1 MSEKDTAERT
11 EQPTPKKLDDAR
23 KKGQV
28 PRSVDV
34 GAAAVSLTAVGMLFV
49 FGSSIAESLGRV
61 MIEGLTVS
69 QDDLLN
75 VDITARSFAFESL
88 QGMLAIAPLLGA
100 TFIAAILAPALIG
113 GWNFSSEAMGFKAN
127 RINPLSGF
135 ARMFSAR
142 SAVELFKS
150 IAKFVFVGG
159 VGVFV
164 LSSQTDRLLH
174 LAQQPVTSAIL
185 SVAEITAFATLAMAA
200 TLIVIALIDGPF
212 QLWKFLQE
220 MRMSREDIKQEYK
233 DSDGSPETR
242 SRIRAAQSA
251 MARGRMMQ
259 DVPDATVV
267 VTNPTHFAVALRYD
281 EQRNGAPIVVAKGAD
296 EVAARIRE
304 IASQHGVPLV
314 SAPPLARAMFRYIDV
329 GREIPSPLYLAV
341 AKVLTY
347 VWQMRAAVA
356 QGSDKPTL
364 PQIDPAI
371 EFFGDRRGE
380 PLNG

>member
-1 MSEKDTAERT
+1 MAEKDTAERT
-11 EQPTPKKLDDAR
+11 ERPTPKKLEDAR

-34 GAAAVSLTAVGMLFV
+34 GAAAVSLTAVGVLTL
-49 FGSSIAESLGRV
+49 FGSNIAESLGSV
-61 MIEGLTVS
+61 MIEGLRVS
-69 QDDLLN
+69 PEDLLN
-75 VDITARSFAFESL
+75 DDRTVRSFGLEAL
-88 QGMLAIAPLLGA
+88 QGMLAITPLLGA
-100 TFIAAILAPALIG
+100 TFIAAVLAPALIG
-113 GWNFSSEAMGFKAN
+113 GWNFSDEALGFKAN
-127 RINPLSGF
+127 RINPLSGL

-150 IAKFVFVGG
+150 LAKFVFVGG
-159 VGVFV
+159 VGVLI
-164 LSSQTDRLLH
+164 LSSQTERLLH
-174 LAQQPVTSAIL
+174 LARQPVLSAIL
-185 SVAEITAFATLAMAA
+185 SVAEITAFATLAMAS

-233 DSDGSPETR
+233 ESDGSPETR
-242 SRIRAAQSA
+242 SRIRSVQATI
-251 MARGRMMQ
+251 ARGRMMQ
-259 DVPDATVV
+259 DVPGASVV

-281 EQRNGAPIVVAKGAD
+281 EQRHAAPIVVAKGAD

-304 IASQHGVPLV
+304 LAARHGVPLV

-347 VWQMRAAVA
+347 VWQMRTAIA
-356 QGSDKPTL
+356 QGTDKPSL
-364 PQIDPAI
+364 PQIDPAL
-371 EFFGDRRGE
+371 EFFGERRGHQ
-380 PLNG
+380 

>member
-11 EQPTPKKLDDAR
+11 EKPTPKKLDDAR

-34 GAAAVSLTAVGMLFV
+34 GAAAVSLTAVGMLMI
-49 FGSSIAESLGRV
+49 FGGNIAETLSRV
-61 MIEGLTVS
+61 MVEGLTVTRE
-69 QDDLLN
+69 DLL
-75 VDITARSFAFESL
+75 VKDITARNFAFESW
-88 QGMLAIAPLLGA
+88 QGMMAIAPLLGA
-100 TFIAAILAPALIG
+100 TFVAAIAAPALIG
-113 GWNFSSEAMGFKAN
+113 GWNFSSEALAFKGN
-127 RINPLSGF
+127 RINPLTGI
-135 ARMFSAR
+135 ARMFSSR
-142 SAVELFKS
+142 SLVELFKS
-150 IAKFVFVGG
+150 IGKFLFVGG
-159 VGVFV
+159 VGVLV
-164 LSSQTDRLLH
+164 LSSQTDRLLQ
-174 LAQQPVTSAIL
+174 LATQPVASAIL

-220 MRMSREDIKQEYK
+220 MRMSREDLKQEYK
-233 DSDGSPETR
+233 ESDGSPETR
-242 SRIRAAQSA
+242 SRIRAVQSA

-259 DVPDATVV
+259 DIPEATVV

-281 EQRNGAPIVVAKGAD
+281 ERRDSAPIVVAKGAD
-296 EVAARIRE
+296 EIAARIRD
-304 IASQHGVPLV
+304 IAGKHGVPLV

-347 VWQMRAAVA
+347 VWQLRAAVA
-356 QGSDKPTL
+356 QGGERPML
-364 PQIDPAI
+364 PQIDPTI
-371 EFFGDRRGE
+371 EFFGSKQGE

>member
-1 MSEKDTAERT
+1 MAEKDNAERT
-11 EQPTPKKLDDAR
+11 ERPTPKKLDDAR

-34 GAAAVSLTAVGMLFV
+34 GAAAVSLTAVGMLTL
-49 FGSSIAESLGRV
+49 FGSDIAESLGRV
-61 MIEGLTVS
+61 MIAGLRVSPADLANDDHTV
-69 QDDLLN
+69 
-75 VDITARSFAFESL
+75 RSLGFEAL

-100 TFIAAILAPALIG
+100 TFVAAVLAPALIG
-113 GWNFSSEAMGFKAN
+113 GWNFSSEALGFKAN

-142 SAVELFKS
+142 SAVELVKS
-150 IAKFVFVGG
+150 LAKFVFVGG
-159 VGVFV
+159 VGVLV
-164 LSSQTDRLLH
+164 LSSQTEQLLH
-174 LAQQPVTSAIL
+174 LAQLPVLSAIL
-185 SVAEITAFATLAMAA
+185 SVAKITAFATLAMAS

-233 DSDGSPETR
+233 ESDGSPETR
-242 SRIRAAQSA
+242 SRIRSVQAT

-259 DVPDATVV
+259 DVPEATVV

-281 EQRNGAPIVVAKGAD
+281 EQRHAAPIVVAKGAD

-304 IASQHGVPLV
+304 LAARHGVPLV

-329 GREIPSPLYLAV
+329 GREIPAPLYLAV

-347 VWQMRAAVA
+347 VWQMRAAIA
-356 QGSDKPTL
+356 QGTTKPDL
-364 PQIDPAI
+364 PQIDPTV
-371 EFFGDRRGE
+371 EFFGERRGATI
-380 PLNG
+380 NG

>member
-1 MSEKDTAERT
+1 MAENDTTERT
-11 EQPTPKKLDDAR
+11 ERPTPKKLDDAR

-34 GAAAVSLTAVGMLFV
+34 GAASVSLTAVGMLLL
-49 FGSSIAESLGRV
+49 FGGNIAESLGRV
-61 MIEGLTVS
+61 MVEGLSVS
-69 QDDLLN
+69 RDDLRSES
-75 VDITARSFAFESL
+75 ITAHSFAFESM

-100 TFIAAILAPALIG
+100 TFIAAVAAPALIG
-113 GWNFSSEAMGFKAN
+113 GWNFSGEALGFKAN
-127 RINPLSGF
+127 RINPISGF
-135 ARMFSAR
+135 GRMFSAR

-159 VGVFV
+159 VGVLV

-174 LAQQPVTSAIL
+174 LARQPVASAIL
-185 SVAEITAFATLAMAA
+185 SVAEITAFATLAMAS

-233 DSDGSPETR
+233 ESDGSPETR
-242 SRIRAAQSA
+242 SRIRSVQAA

-259 DVPDATVV
+259 DVPEATVV
-267 VTNPTHFAVALRYD
+267 ITNPTHFAVALRYD
-281 EQRNGAPIVVAKGAD
+281 EQRHSAPVVVAKGAD

-304 IASQHGVPLV
+304 IASTHGVPLV

-329 GREIPSPLYLAV
+329 GREIPAPLYLAV

-347 VWQMRAAVA
+347 VWQMKAAMV
-356 QGSDKPTL
+356 QGSEKPTL
-364 PQIDPAI
+364 PQIDPSI
-371 EFFGDRRGE
+371 EFFGERKGE
-380 PLNG
+380 ALNG

>member
-1 MSEKDTAERT
+1 MAEKDTAERT
-11 EQPTPKKLDDAR
+11 ERPTPKKLEDAR

-34 GAAAVSLTAVGMLFV
+34 GAAAVSLTAVGVLTL
-49 FGSSIAESLGRV
+49 FGSNIAESLGSV
-61 MIEGLTVS
+61 MIEGLRVS
-69 QDDLLN
+69 PEDLLN
-75 VDITARSFAFESL
+75 DDRTVRSFGLEAL
-88 QGMLAIAPLLGA
+88 QGMLAITPLLGA
-100 TFIAAILAPALIG
+100 TFIAAVLAPALIG
-113 GWNFSSEAMGFKAN
+113 GWNFSGEALGFKAN
-127 RINPLSGF
+127 RINPLSGL

-150 IAKFVFVGG
+150 LAKFVFVGG
-159 VGVFV
+159 VGVLI
-164 LSSQTDRLLH
+164 LSSQTERLLH
-174 LAQQPVTSAIL
+174 LARQPVLSAIL
-185 SVAEITAFATLAMAA
+185 SVAEITAFATLAMAS

-233 DSDGSPETR
+233 ESDGSPETR
-242 SRIRAAQSA
+242 SRIRSVQATI
-251 MARGRMMQ
+251 ARGRMMQ
-259 DVPDATVV
+259 DVPGASVV

-281 EQRNGAPIVVAKGAD
+281 EQRHAAPIVVAKGAD

-304 IASQHGVPLV
+304 LAARHGVPLV

-347 VWQMRAAVA
+347 VWQMRTAIA
-356 QGSDKPTL
+356 QGTDKPSL
-364 PQIDPAI
+364 PQIDPAL
-371 EFFGDRRGE
+371 EFFGERRGHQ
-380 PLNG
+380 

>member
-1 MSEKDTAERT
+1 MAEKDNAERT
-11 EQPTPKKLDDAR
+11 ERPTPKKLDDAR

-34 GAAAVSLTAVGMLFV
+34 GAAAVSLTAVGMLTL
-49 FGSSIAESLGRV
+49 FGSDIAESLGRV
-61 MIEGLTVS
+61 MIAGLRVSPADLANDDHTV
-69 QDDLLN
+69 
-75 VDITARSFAFESL
+75 RSLGFEAL

-100 TFIAAILAPALIG
+100 TFVAAVLAPALIG
-113 GWNFSSEAMGFKAN
+113 GWNFSSEALGFKAN

-142 SAVELFKS
+142 SAVELVKS
-150 IAKFVFVGG
+150 LAKFVFVGG
-159 VGVFV
+159 VGVLV
-164 LSSQTDRLLH
+164 LSSQTEQLLH
-174 LAQQPVTSAIL
+174 LAQLPVLSAIL
-185 SVAEITAFATLAMAA
+185 SVAKITAFATLAMAS

-233 DSDGSPETR
+233 ESDGSPETR
-242 SRIRAAQSA
+242 SRIRSVQAT

-259 DVPDATVV
+259 DVPEATVV

-281 EQRNGAPIVVAKGAD
+281 EQRHAAPIVVAKGAD

-304 IASQHGVPLV
+304 LAARHGVPLV
-314 SAPPLARAMFRYIDV
+314 SAPPLARAMFRYIDI
-329 GREIPSPLYLAV
+329 GREIPAPLYLAV

-347 VWQMRAAVA
+347 VWQMRAAIA
-356 QGSDKPTL
+356 QGTTKPDL
-364 PQIDPAI
+364 PQIDPTV
-371 EFFGDRRGE
+371 EFFGERRGATI
-380 PLNG
+380 NG

>member
-1 MSEKDTAERT
+1 MAEKDNAERT
-11 EQPTPKKLDDAR
+11 ERPTPKKLDDAR

-34 GAAAVSLTAVGMLFV
+34 GAAAVSLTAVGMLTL
-49 FGSSIAESLGRV
+49 FGSDIAESLGRV
-61 MIEGLTVS
+61 MIAGLRVSPADLANDDHTV
-69 QDDLLN
+69 
-75 VDITARSFAFESL
+75 RSLGFEAL

-100 TFIAAILAPALIG
+100 TFVAAVLAPALIG
-113 GWNFSSEAMGFKAN
+113 GWNFSSEALGFKAN

-142 SAVELFKS
+142 SAVELVKS
-150 IAKFVFVGG
+150 LAKFVFVGG
-159 VGVFV
+159 VGVLV
-164 LSSQTDRLLH
+164 LSSQTEQLLH
-174 LAQQPVTSAIL
+174 LAQLPVLSAIL
-185 SVAEITAFATLAMAA
+185 SVAKITAFATLAMAS

-220 MRMSREDIKQEYK
+220 MRMSREDVKQEYK
-233 DSDGSPETR
+233 ESDGSPETR
-242 SRIRAAQSA
+242 SRIRSVQAT

-259 DVPDATVV
+259 DVPEATVV

-281 EQRNGAPIVVAKGAD
+281 EQRHAAPIVVAKGAD

-304 IASQHGVPLV
+304 LAARHGVPLV

-329 GREIPSPLYLAV
+329 GREIPAPLYLAV

-347 VWQMRAAVA
+347 VWQVRAAIA
-356 QGSDKPTL
+356 QGTTKPDL
-364 PQIDPAI
+364 PQIDPTV
-371 EFFGDRRGE
+371 EFFGERRGATI
-380 PLNG
+380 NG

>member
-1 MSEKDTAERT
+1 MAEKDNAERT
-11 EQPTPKKLDDAR
+11 ERPTPKKLDDAR

-34 GAAAVSLTAVGMLFV
+34 GAAAVSLTAVGMLTL
-49 FGSSIAESLGRV
+49 FGSDIAESLGRV
-61 MIEGLTVS
+61 MITGLRVSPADLANDDHTV
-69 QDDLLN
+69 
-75 VDITARSFAFESL
+75 RSLGFEAL

-100 TFIAAILAPALIG
+100 TFVAAVLAPALIG
-113 GWNFSSEAMGFKAN
+113 GWNFSSEALGFKAN

-142 SAVELFKS
+142 SAVELVKS
-150 IAKFVFVGG
+150 LAKFVFVGG
-159 VGVFV
+159 VGVLV
-164 LSSQTDRLLH
+164 LSSQTEQLLH
-174 LAQQPVTSAIL
+174 LAQLPVLSAIL
-185 SVAEITAFATLAMAA
+185 SVAKITAFATLAMAS
-200 TLIVIALIDGPF
+200 TLIVIAFIDGPF

-233 DSDGSPETR
+233 ESDGSPETR
-242 SRIRAAQSA
+242 SRIRSVQAT

-259 DVPDATVV
+259 DVPEATVV

-281 EQRNGAPIVVAKGAD
+281 EQRHAAPIVVAKGAD

-304 IASQHGVPLV
+304 LAARHGVPLV

-329 GREIPSPLYLAV
+329 GREIPAPLYLAV

-347 VWQMRAAVA
+347 VWQVRAAIA
-356 QGSDKPTL
+356 QGTTKPDL
-364 PQIDPAI
+364 PQIDPTV
-371 EFFGDRRGE
+371 EFFGERRGATI
-380 PLNG
+380 NG

>member
-1 MSEKDTAERT
+1 MAEKDNAERT
-11 EQPTPKKLDDAR
+11 ERPTPKKLDDAR

-34 GAAAVSLTAVGMLFV
+34 GAAAVSLTAVGMLTL
-49 FGSSIAESLGRV
+49 FGSDIAESLGRV
-61 MIEGLTVS
+61 MIAGLRVSPADLANDDHTV
-69 QDDLLN
+69 
-75 VDITARSFAFESL
+75 RSLGFEAL

-100 TFIAAILAPALIG
+100 TFVAAVLAPALIG
-113 GWNFSSEAMGFKAN
+113 GWNFSSEALGFKAN

-142 SAVELFKS
+142 SAVELVKS
-150 IAKFVFVGG
+150 LAKFVFVGG
-159 VGVFV
+159 VGVLV
-164 LSSQTDRLLH
+164 LSSQTEQLLH
-174 LAQQPVTSAIL
+174 LAQLPVLSAIL
-185 SVAEITAFATLAMAA
+185 SVAKITAFATLAMAS

-233 DSDGSPETR
+233 ESDGSPETR
-242 SRIRAAQSA
+242 SRIRSVQAT

-259 DVPDATVV
+259 DVPEATVV

-281 EQRNGAPIVVAKGAD
+281 EQRHAAPIVVAKGAD

-304 IASQHGVPLV
+304 LAARHGVPLV

-329 GREIPSPLYLAV
+329 GREIPAPLYLAV

-347 VWQMRAAVA
+347 VWQVRAAIA
-356 QGSDKPTL
+356 QGTTKPDL
-364 PQIDPAI
+364 PQIDPTV
-371 EFFGDRRGE
+371 EFFGERRGATI
-380 PLNG
+380 NG

>member
-1 MSEKDTAERT
+1 
-11 EQPTPKKLDDAR
+11 
-23 KKGQV
+23 
-28 PRSVDV
+28 
-34 GAAAVSLTAVGMLFV
+34 
-49 FGSSIAESLGRV
+49 
-61 MIEGLTVS
+61 
-69 QDDLLN
+69 
-75 VDITARSFAFESL
+75 
-88 QGMLAIAPLLGA
+88 
-100 TFIAAILAPALIG
+100 
-113 GWNFSSEAMGFKAN
+113 
-127 RINPLSGF
+127 
-135 ARMFSAR
+135 
-142 SAVELFKS
+142 
-150 IAKFVFVGG
+150 
-159 VGVFV
+159 
-164 LSSQTDRLLH
+164 
-174 LAQQPVTSAIL
+174 
-185 SVAEITAFATLAMAA
+185 MAA

-233 DSDGSPETR
+233 ESDGSPETR

>member
-1 MSEKDTAERT
+1 MAEKDTAERT
-11 EQPTPKKLDDAR
+11 ERPTPKKLEDAR

-34 GAAAVSLTAVGMLFV
+34 GAAAVSLTAVGVLTL
-49 FGSSIAESLGRV
+49 FGSNIAESLGSV
-61 MIEGLTVS
+61 MIEGLRVS
-69 QDDLLN
+69 PEDLLN
-75 VDITARSFAFESL
+75 DDRTVRSFGLEAL
-88 QGMLAIAPLLGA
+88 QGMLAITPLLGA
-100 TFIAAILAPALIG
+100 TFIAAVLAPALIG
-113 GWNFSSEAMGFKAN
+113 GWNFSGEALGFKAN
-127 RINPLSGF
+127 RINPLSGL

-150 IAKFVFVGG
+150 LVKFVFVGG
-159 VGVFV
+159 VGV
-164 LSSQTDRLLH
+164 LILLSQTERLLH
-174 LAQQPVTSAIL
+174 LARQPVLSAIL
-185 SVAEITAFATLAMAA
+185 SVAEITAFATLAMAS

-233 DSDGSPETR
+233 ESDGSPETR
-242 SRIRAAQSA
+242 SRIRSVQAT

-259 DVPDATVV
+259 DVPGASVV

-281 EQRNGAPIVVAKGAD
+281 EQRHAAPIVVAKGAD

-304 IASQHGVPLV
+304 LAARHGVPLV

-347 VWQMRAAVA
+347 VWQMRTAIA
-356 QGSDKPTL
+356 QGTDKPSL
-364 PQIDPAI
+364 PQIDPAL
-371 EFFGDRRGE
+371 EFFGERRGHQ
-380 PLNG
+380 

>member
-1 MSEKDTAERT
+1 MAEKDNAERT
-11 EQPTPKKLDDAR
+11 ERPTPKKLDDAR

-34 GAAAVSLTAVGMLFV
+34 GAAAVSLTAVGMLTL
-49 FGSSIAESLGRV
+49 FGSDIAESLGRV
-61 MIEGLTVS
+61 MIAGLRVSPADLANDDHTV
-69 QDDLLN
+69 
-75 VDITARSFAFESL
+75 RSLGFEAL

-100 TFIAAILAPALIG
+100 TFVAAVLAPALIG
-113 GWNFSSEAMGFKAN
+113 GWNFSSEALGFKAN

-142 SAVELFKS
+142 SAVELVKS
-150 IAKFVFVGG
+150 LAKFVFVSG
-159 VGVFV
+159 VGVLV
-164 LSSQTDRLLH
+164 LSSQTEQLLH
-174 LAQQPVTSAIL
+174 LAQLPVLSAIL
-185 SVAEITAFATLAMAA
+185 SVAKITAFATLAMAS

-220 MRMSREDIKQEYK
+220 MRMSREDVKQEYK
-233 DSDGSPETR
+233 ESDGSPETR
-242 SRIRAAQSA
+242 SRIRSVQAT

-259 DVPDATVV
+259 DVPEATVV

-281 EQRNGAPIVVAKGAD
+281 EQRHAAPIVVAKGAD

-304 IASQHGVPLV
+304 LAARHGVPLV

-329 GREIPSPLYLAV
+329 GREIPAPLYLAV

-347 VWQMRAAVA
+347 VWQMRAAIA
-356 QGSDKPTL
+356 QGTTKPDL
-364 PQIDPAI
+364 PQIDPTV
-371 EFFGDRRGE
+371 EFFGERRGATI
-380 PLNG
+380 NG

>member
-1 MSEKDTAERT
+1 MAEKDTAERT
-11 EQPTPKKLDDAR
+11 ERPTPKKLEDAR

-34 GAAAVSLTAVGMLFV
+34 GAAAVSLTAVGVLTL
-49 FGSSIAESLGRV
+49 FGSNIAESLGSV
-61 MIEGLTVS
+61 MIEGLRVS
-69 QDDLLN
+69 PEDLLN
-75 VDITARSFAFESL
+75 DDRTVRSFGLEAL
-88 QGMLAIAPLLGA
+88 QGMLAITPLLGA
-100 TFIAAILAPALIG
+100 TFIAAVLAPALIG
-113 GWNFSSEAMGFKAN
+113 GWNFSGEALGFKAN
-127 RINPLSGF
+127 RINPLSGL

-150 IAKFVFVGG
+150 LAKFVFVGG
-159 VGVFV
+159 VGVLI
-164 LSSQTDRLLH
+164 LSSQTERLLH
-174 LAQQPVTSAIL
+174 LARQPVLSAIL
-185 SVAEITAFATLAMAA
+185 SVAEITAFATLAMAS

-233 DSDGSPETR
+233 ESDGSPETR
-242 SRIRAAQSA
+242 SRIRSVQAT

-259 DVPDATVV
+259 DVPGASVV

-281 EQRNGAPIVVAKGAD
+281 EQRHAAPIVVAKGAD

-304 IASQHGVPLV
+304 LAARHGVPLV

-347 VWQMRAAVA
+347 VWQMRTAIA
-356 QGSDKPTL
+356 QGTDKPSL
-364 PQIDPAI
+364 PQIDPAL
-371 EFFGDRRGE
+371 EFFGERRGHQ
-380 PLNG
+380 

>member
-1 MSEKDTAERT
+1 MAEKDTAERT
-11 EQPTPKKLDDAR
+11 ERPTPKKLDDAR

-34 GAAAVSLTAVGMLFV
+34 GAAAVSLTAIGMLFL
-49 FGSSIAESLGRV
+49 FGSNVAEALARV
-61 MIEGLTVS
+61 MVEGLSVT
-69 QDDLLN
+69 QEDLLSET
-75 VDITARSFAFESL
+75 ITSHSFAYESL

-100 TFIAAILAPALIG
+100 TFVAAVVAPALIG
-113 GWNFSSEAMGFKAN
+113 GWNFSSEAMGFKAS

-142 SAVELFKS
+142 SVVELLKS
-150 IAKFVFVGG
+150 IAKFLFVGG
-159 VGVFV
+159 VGVLV
-164 LSSQTDRLLH
+164 LMSQTDRLLH
-174 LAQQPVTSAIL
+174 LARQPVESAIL

-233 DSDGSPETR
+233 ESDGSPETR
-242 SRIRAAQSA
+242 SRIRSVQAS

-267 VTNPTHFAVALRYD
+267 ITNPTHFAVALRYD
-281 EQRNGAPIVVAKGAD
+281 EQRHSAPIVVAKGAD

-304 IASQHGVPLV
+304 LASQHGVPLV

-329 GREIPSPLYLAV
+329 GREIPAPLYLAV

-356 QGSDKPTL
+356 QGTEKPLL

-371 EFFGDRRGE
+371 EFFGAKKGE
-380 PLNG
+380 QLNG